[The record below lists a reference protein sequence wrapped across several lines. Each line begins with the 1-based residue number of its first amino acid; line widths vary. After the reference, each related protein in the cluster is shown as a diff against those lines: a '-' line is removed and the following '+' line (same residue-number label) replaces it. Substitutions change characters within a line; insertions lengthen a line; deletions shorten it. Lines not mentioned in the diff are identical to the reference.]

1 MILAGC
7 VDLEDDKDLIEL
19 KPGVGG
25 EETKD
30 SKTKDEELG
39 GGESKAASAG
49 LSQETAGGSGE
60 GVGIV
65 TQDVREEGER
75 AVHPEGGAMAAAM
88 VTGGRGAGDSK
99 ASEEEDKGGDDSRD
113 ADVTEGQDVADTK
126 QVSAGTGSVF
136 RLVSAVVISSL
147 SNWSVKS
154 WHYSR
159 HKIFLPVDRILSV
172 EEQHGVVFEERE
184 FWLQS

>member
-39 GGESKAASAG
+39 GGESKAAAAG

-65 TQDVREEGER
+65 TQDVGEEGER

-88 VTGGRGAGDSK
+88 VAGGRGAGDSK
-99 ASEEEDKGGDDSRD
+99 AGEEDKVGDDSRD

-126 QVSAGTGSVF
+126 QVSAGAGSVF

-154 WHYSR
+154 
-159 HKIFLPVDRILSV
+159 
-172 EEQHGVVFEERE
+172 
-184 FWLQS
+184 

>member
-1 MILAGC
+1 MTLAGC
-7 VDLEDDKDLIEL
+7 VDLEDDKDVIEL

-30 SKTKDEELG
+30 SKTKDQELG
-39 GGESKAASAG
+39 GGESKVAAAG

-65 TQDVREEGER
+65 TQDVGEEGER

-99 ASEEEDKGGDDSRD
+99 AGEEEDKGDDDSRD

-126 QVSAGTGSVF
+126 QVSAGAGIVF
-136 RLVSAVVISSL
+136 RLVSAVVMPSL
-147 SNWSVKS
+147 SNWSV
-154 WHYSR
+154 
-159 HKIFLPVDRILSV
+159 SV
-172 EEQHGVVFEERE
+172 TADVRLFRQ
-184 FWLQS
+184 